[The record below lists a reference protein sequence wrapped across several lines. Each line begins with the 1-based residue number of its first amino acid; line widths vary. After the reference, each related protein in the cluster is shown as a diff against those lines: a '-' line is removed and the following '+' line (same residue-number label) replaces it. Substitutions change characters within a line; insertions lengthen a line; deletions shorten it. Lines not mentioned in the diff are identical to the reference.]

1 MIELFTG
8 ENSYERT
15 LAVSKRTSAFTGEVT
30 RLDGAAVE
38 PTHLPDIFS
47 GLTLF
52 ATTRLIIIDQLS
64 ANTSIWPELPAWAGR
79 LHDDTTILL
88 IEPKPDKRTATYK
101 WLKSHAEVH
110 EFTAYTM
117 RDRQSVES
125 WLAKEASTR
134 KLALDAS
141 HVRLLVERV
150 GVDQWQ
156 LSHALDKLALLDDA
170 NEQTIVSV
178 IDARPEEHVFVLLE
192 TALRGDSERVQ
203 RMLLDLRRN
212 EDAYKVFGLLTSQV
226 IQLSALVLGLREDRN
241 VAKDFGASP
250 YVLNKLRPFAARL
263 GERDIAAIVSRFAA
277 GDRQLKTSQVD
288 PWLVIEQSLREVA
301 RAS

>member
-1 MIELFTG
+1 MIGLFTG

-15 LAVSKRTSAFTGEVT
+15 RAVSKRIEAFDGEVT
-30 RLDGAAVE
+30 RIDGASIE
-38 PTHLPDIFS
+38 RTHLPDIFS

-52 ATTRLIIIDQLS
+52 SSKRLIIIDQLS
-64 ANTSIWPELPAWAGR
+64 VNASVWPELPTWADR
-79 LHDDTTILL
+79 LSDDTTILL

-101 WLKSHAEVH
+101 WLKANAQVK
-110 EFTAYTM
+110 EFNAYTM
-117 RDRQSVES
+117 RERQTVES
-125 WLAKEASTR
+125 WLLSEANR
-134 KLALDAS
+134 RELKLDTSLR
-141 HVRLLVERV
+141 RLLVDRV

-156 LSHALDKLALLDDA
+156 LLHALDKIALLDDIT
-170 NEQTIVSV
+170 EQSIVSI
-178 IDARPEEHVFVLLE
+178 IDPRPEEHVFLLLE

-250 YVLNKLRPFAARL
+250 YVLNKLRPFTARL